1 MTAKE
6 WLEKFDVDLSKYH
19 GNVGNEYGI
28 AIEKSD
34 GSGWIFWGDEIE
46 EITEIK

>member
-28 AIEKSD
+28 AIENLTEVVGYFGETKSR
-34 GSGWIFWGDEIE
+34 
-46 EITEIK
+46 K